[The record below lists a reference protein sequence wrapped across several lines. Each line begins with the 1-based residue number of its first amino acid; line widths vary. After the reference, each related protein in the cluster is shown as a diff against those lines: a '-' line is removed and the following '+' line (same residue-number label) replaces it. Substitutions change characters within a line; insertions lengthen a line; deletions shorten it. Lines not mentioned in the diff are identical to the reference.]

1 MLMMAC
7 TPSSLRMGKAPE
19 EERIADIVSVPKVP
33 VPVLPVDSV
42 SLPALIDSI
51 ASRQD
56 VDSVMAQIKDS
67 LEAHPEVAAI
77 AGALADS
84 AAAFD
89 EAPLDTMIPANQ
101 ESAIKTKRDTTT
113 MDSLELAIYKYNK
126 VIDDSLAATV
136 STSVVKTVSMRLWNM
151 LPTTHWSTR
160 PAPRGLFFL
169 VVRR

>member
-19 EERIADIVSVPKVP
+19 EERIADIVSVPKVS

-56 VDSVMAQIKDS
+56 VDSVMAQIEDS
-67 LEAHPEVAAI
+67 LEAHPEIAAVAE
-77 AGALADS
+77 ALVDS
-84 AAAFD
+84 ID
-89 EAPLDTMIPANQ
+89 QEPVDTMIPANQ
-101 ESAIKTKRDTTT
+101 ASAIKIKRDTTQ

-126 VIDDSLAATV
+126 VIDD
-136 STSVVKTVSMRLWNM
+136 
-151 LPTTHWSTR
+151 
-160 PAPRGLFFL
+160 
-169 VVRR
+169 

>member
-67 LEAHPEVAAI
+67 LEAHPEIAAI

-113 MDSLELAIYKYNK
+113 MVSLELAIYKYNK
-126 VIDDSLAATV
+126 VIDD
-136 STSVVKTVSMRLWNM
+136 SVVKTVSMRLWNM